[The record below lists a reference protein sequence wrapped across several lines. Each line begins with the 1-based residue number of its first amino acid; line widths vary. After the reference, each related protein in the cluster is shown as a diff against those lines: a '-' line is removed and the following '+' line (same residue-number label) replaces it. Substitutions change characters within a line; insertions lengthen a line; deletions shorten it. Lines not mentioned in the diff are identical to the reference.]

1 MKKLFS
7 LVSLLFVFVYFAGC
21 TDQPTTVTE
30 ENTDST
36 PTSLAK
42 VTYPLAD
49 DYLVE
54 FSGTATELKSAVE
67 SVGGVVDASF
77 SEIGFAKVSK
87 LDFSSVKALSKM
99 KNIKSVTQDLLVNW
113 VKPDANVVEASI
125 GSDETYFNTYQWA
138 PRAIHAPEAW
148 DLGYTGSGVRVA
160 VIDGGMSAN
169 HLDLV
174 SNIDVAASKSFVD
187 GLAWY
192 EDSGDAVS
200 PFRHATHVAGIIAAA
215 DNQKGTIGVAPHATI
230 ISVKALDNGSG
241 SFGAIIS
248 AIIYAANEAHAD
260 VINMSLGAT
269 FPRNSFD
276 GAKLVQALSA
286 AVNYAYQKGV
296 VVVVSAGNDAIDF
309 DHAAMYID
317 MPADAPHAITISA
330 TAPNGYAYGAT
341 DYDSPASYTNYGQS
355 FIDFAAPGGDFDYPT
370 SYYVYDMVISP
381 GAGTG
386 SYYFAAGT
394 SMAAPHVAGVVAL
407 IIEASGH
414 SLTPAQVEA
423 KLRASADDLGK
434 PGNDDYYGQGRVN
447 AYNAV
452 QF

>member
-1 MKKLFS
+1 MKKFLSLFS
-7 LVSLLFVFVYFAGC
+7 LLLFIVYFVGC
-21 TDQPTTVTE
+21 SEQPTTSME
-30 ENTDST
+30 ENIENS
-36 PTSLAK
+36 PISLAK

-49 DYLVE
+49 DYMVE
-54 FSGTATELKSAVE
+54 FDGTQADLKASVE
-67 SVGGVVDASF
+67 KAGGVVDAVF
-77 SEIGFAKVSK
+77 AEIGFAKVSK
-87 LDFSSVKALSKM
+87 LDYSSVKVLSKM

-125 GSDETYFNTYQWA
+125 GSDETYFNAYQWG
-138 PRAIHAPEAW
+138 PKAIHAPEAW
-148 DLGYTGSGVRVA
+148 DMGITGKGVRVA

-174 SNIDVAASKSFVD
+174 SNIDVSACKSFVD
-187 GLAWY
+187 GLQWY
-192 EDSGDAVS
+192 EDSGDAES

-215 DNQKGTIGVAPHATI
+215 DNGKGTIGVAPYATI

-248 AIIYAANEAHAD
+248 AIYYAANEAHAD

-269 FPRNSFD
+269 FPRNSFE

-309 DHAAMYID
+309 DHSGMYID

-355 FIDFAAPGGDFDYPT
+355 FIDFAAPGGDFDYPGT
-370 SYYVYDMVISP
+370 YTFDMILAP

-423 KLRASADDLGK
+423 KLRAGADDLGK
-434 PGNDDYYGQGRVN
+434 PGNDDYYGLGRVN
-447 AYNAV
+447 ALKSI
-452 QF
+452 QL